1 MLHSQANN
9 YSRLQASSLKIYRAE
24 RGSLQTLVS
33 LCVDLQQVVSLV
45 RNDEQL
51 DMLDALEPTILS

>member
-9 YSRLQASSLKIYRAE
+9 YSRLQAKRLKIYRAE
-24 RGSLQTLVS
+24 RGSPQTLVS

-51 DMLDALEPTILS
+51 DMLDALEPTMLS